1 MDKFLPDQMQE
12 NEEGATEEVEE
23 SSELLLA
30 EEGDQEV
37 EEEVEV
43 KPQPEKV
50 EKSTDPVGM
59 YFRDIASIPLLT
71 REQEV
76 MLGKQMEEGQTEYME
91 RVLASPLALDYA
103 LEVGA
108 RIKNNELSLCD
119 VLMGADGEEEIVDDK
134 KDRDHFLKAIMKLR
148 RSAVSFQ
155 QIEKELG
162 RKSLS
167 KKRRALQEKNLEK
180 KRQDITSTLKALRL
194 SKPRITDIAER
205 LKSSHAQLT
214 ELKGRAKGTRSR
226 KEITAIHEKLQAIE
240 NEMRL
245 APEQMKQK
253 FVSIIEAEEKTS
265 TARKG
270 LVEANLR
277 LVVSLAKRYGN
288 RGLQFLD
295 LIQEGNV
302 GLMRAAEKFDYRLGY
317 RFSTYAGWW
326 IRQAITRGIIDSA
339 PTIRIP
345 VHMIETRNKLVRAH
359 RSLHQKLGRDPLPE
373 EIATE
378 MDCSKEDIRKL
389 TRIAREPVSLET
401 PIGDEGESRL
411 GDFIE
416 DKVVPKPME
425 TTMKADLFMQVKK
438 ALATLTPR
446 EETVLRFRFGI
457 GQGRDYT
464 LEELGEKFSITRER
478 IRQIEQ
484 KALRKLR
491 FPIRRLSI
499 HE

>member
-1 MDKFLPDQMQE
+1 MDKFLPDQMQ
-12 NEEGATEEVEE
+12 GTEESTEDDTDGGGYIVEP
-23 SSELLLA
+23 
-30 EEGDQEV
+30 EEGDQEQ
-37 EEEVEV
+37 EEEA

-76 MLGKQMEEGQTEYME
+76 ILGKQMEEGQTEFME
-91 RVLASPLALDYA
+91 IVLSSPLAPSYA
-103 LEVGA
+103 LDIGDKVK
-108 RIKNNELSLCD
+108 RNELSLGG
-119 VLMGADGEEEIVDDK
+119 VLMGEEGEEEITNEEK
-134 KDRDHFLKAIMKLR
+134 EREQFLKAIGKLR
-148 RSAVSFQ
+148 RSARVFE
-155 QIEKELG
+155 QIQRELG
-162 RKSLS
+162 KKSLS
-167 KKRRALQEKNLEK
+167 NKRRALKEKNLLRK
-180 KRQDITSTLKALRL
+180 KQDITNTLKELRL
-194 SKPRITDIAER
+194 SKSRISDIAER
-205 LKSSHAQLT
+205 LKETFAQLT
-214 ELKGRAKGTRSR
+214 ELKEKAKRTRSR
-226 KEITAIHEKLQAIE
+226 KEIQSIHTKVQFIESEMKL
-240 NEMRL
+240 
-245 APEQMKQK
+245 PSEQMKLQVK
-253 FVSIIEAEEKTS
+253 SILEAETKTS
-265 TARKG
+265 SARKG

-302 GLMRAAEKFDYRLGY
+302 GLMRAAEKFDYRLGF

-345 VHMIETRNKLVRAH
+345 VHMIESRNKLVRAH
-359 RSLHQKLGRDPLPE
+359 RSLYQKLGRDPLPE
-373 EIATE
+373 EIALE
-378 MDCSKEDIRKL
+378 MDCTKEEISKL
-389 TRIAREPVSLET
+389 TRIAKEPVSLET
-401 PIGDEGESRL
+401 PIGDEGETRL

-425 TTMKADLFMQVKK
+425 TTMKANLFLQVQK

-446 EETVLRFRFGI
+446 EETVVRFRFGI
-457 GQGRDYT
+457 GQARDYT

-491 FPIRRLSI
+491 FPVRRMNI
-499 HE
+499 QE